1 MDMNQKLDY
10 SKLTPIELK
19 AIAISYQNMK
29 KDEGEAFNS
38 SFPYMTSAI
47 EVLAEQLFDYPADNI
62 EELKTLHDELL
73 AANKHLLQ
81 LAPVPSSLNPEK
93 IVSELTNDQ
102 IVDRLL
108 KISLVNSLVET
119 LSYFQDIVLMRISDI
134 ENGVLKGVNNGS
146 IN

>member
-1 MDMNQKLDY
+1 MNQKLDY

-81 LAPVPSSLNPEK
+81 LAPNPPSFNPEE
-93 IVSELTNDQ
+93 IAATLTNDE
-102 IVDRLL
+102 IIDGLL
-108 KISLVNSLVET
+108 KNSIVISLVET
-119 LSYFQDIVLMRISDI
+119 LTYFQKVVAERINDI